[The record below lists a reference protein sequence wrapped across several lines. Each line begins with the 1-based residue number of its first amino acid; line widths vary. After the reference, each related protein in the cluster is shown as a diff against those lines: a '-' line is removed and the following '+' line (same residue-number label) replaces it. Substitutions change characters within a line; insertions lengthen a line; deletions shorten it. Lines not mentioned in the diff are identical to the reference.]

1 MKTALM
7 ILAMLAGQAD
17 PLQQEI
23 DAIKEAR
30 APWRGIAW
38 KECLV
43 DGLRESARTRKPVLL
58 WVFIDRPIDDK
69 RC

>member
-1 MKTALM
+1 MKTALT
-7 ILAMLAGQAD
+7 ILALLAGQAD
-17 PLQQEI
+17 PLQEEI
-23 DAIKEAR
+23 DALKAER

-43 DGLRESARTRKPVLL
+43 DGLHASARTRKPVLL
-58 WVFIDRPIDDK
+58 WVFIDRPVDDN